1 MKLDYIILIL
11 SGVFILFFPYL
22 RQCTRLLLLKRKLNR
37 QCKRLGAEIL
47 WHRSP
52 LTAMGKPGKGF
63 DFCVSVQGKRY
74 HVMLLSAHSRFR
86 EYCFVSPTELMIYR
100 KLSVKG
106 YHGGRFM
113 RIFDLPGLVTV
124 TPVPIDLEQKVPE
137 GDQKILLF
145 FPVARDVTWIA
156 PGKGKQYLGT
166 GDLMYNRY
174 RLLTRSGFL
183 EEIESPGRYLRTV
196 NPWEEY

>member
-1 MKLDYIILIL
+1 MDAKII
-11 SGVFILFFPYL
+11 
-22 RQCTRLLLLKRKLNR
+22 
-37 QCKRLGAEIL
+37 

-52 LTAMGKPGKGF
+52 LTAMGNPGKGF
-63 DFCVSVQGKRY
+63 DFCVETQGKRY
-74 HVMLLSAHSRFR
+74 HVLLLSAHSRFR
-86 EYCFVSPTELMIYR
+86 EYCFVSPTELMVYR

-106 YHGGRFM
+106 YRGGRFM
-113 RIFDLPGLVTV
+113 RILDLPGLVTV

-137 GDQKILLF
+137 EDEKILLF

-166 GDLMYNRY
+166 GDLMYNGY

-183 EEIESPGRYLRTV
+183 EEIASPGKYLRRV
-196 NPWEEY
+196 NPWEAYEM